1 MERRILM
8 ITALLALVAAPTL
21 AQESKPHRE
30 PLGLDLGIY
39 LPAAAKTKAL
49 FGDKWTSFGPGIG
62 SVAGPTHGGFRTDF
76 DVLMASRNGNRAMI
90 IPIGVEYRLPIFG
103 GIIPIPSGPPSGVE
117 APPSEMQG
125 KPPIWALV
133 SPYLS
138 FGASAYATQL
148 KVDSLGIASK
158 WRGSSGFT
166 GAVGLSVGE
175 RAFAELRYRTA
186 SKVHGLDIAGGQLRL
201 GLRF

>member
-1 MERRILM
+1 MKREFLLAA
-8 ITALLALVAAPTL
+8 ALLALTTTPAL
-21 AQESKPHRE
+21 AQASKPRRD

-49 FGDKWTSFGPGIG
+49 FGDKWISFGPGIG
-62 SVAGPTHGGFRTDF
+62 SVAAPTKGGFRADF
-76 DVLMASRNGNRAMI
+76 DILMARKNGNRAMI
-90 IPIGVEYRLPIFG
+90 IPIGVEYRLPVFG
-103 GIIPIPSGPPSGVE
+103 GIIPIPSGPPPGVAMSGG
-117 APPSEMQG
+117 G

-138 FGASAYATQL
+138 VGASAYATQL
-148 KVDSLGIASK
+148 KVDSLGLDSK
-158 WRGSSGFT
+158 WRGSSGFS
-166 GAVGLSVGE
+166 GAIGLSVGE

-186 SKVHGLDIAGGQLRL
+186 SKVEGIDIAGGQFRL